1 MRREYGSRKFPIWLI
16 GDSAPEKWADV
27 LDSPLDPRHPVRHN
41 IWTPIL
47 DGIQEQVFLA
57 DRRRVNTTQL
67 YVRNAVQDHQDKQA
81 NSALKWQPKL
91 LKEVCDFGALL
102 AGYTPRMV
110 FTFGQFAF
118 EFARRSLKENPER
131 KYTHWT
137 TKALGQEFNQRVED
151 FDPGKINI
159 LPLLHRSIASLFF
172 EAHKDFTGKE
182 GGNYFNYTAEKIASL
197 LLEHKDK
204 LAIWIYGISSR
215 VVFNKK
221 RRTREWNL

>member
-1 MRREYGSRKFPIWLI
+1 MRREDGSRKFPIWLI
-16 GDSAPEKWADV
+16 GDSEPAKWADV
-27 LDSPLDPRHPVRHN
+27 LDSPLDPRHPARHN

-57 DRRRVNTTQL
+57 DRRRVDTTQL
-67 YVRNAVQDHQDKQA
+67 YVRNAIQDYQDKRA

-91 LKEVCDFGALL
+91 LKEVCDFGTLL
-102 AGYTPRMV
+102 AVHTPIMV
-110 FTFGQFAF
+110 FTFGRFAF
-118 EFARRSLKENPER
+118 EFARRSLKENTER
-131 KYTHWT
+131 KYKHWT
-137 TKALGQEFNQRVED
+137 MIELGREFNQRVED
-151 FDPGKINI
+151 FDPEKINI
-159 LPLLHRSIASLFF
+159 LPLLHRSIASQFIKG
-172 EAHKDFTGKE
+172 HKDFTGKE